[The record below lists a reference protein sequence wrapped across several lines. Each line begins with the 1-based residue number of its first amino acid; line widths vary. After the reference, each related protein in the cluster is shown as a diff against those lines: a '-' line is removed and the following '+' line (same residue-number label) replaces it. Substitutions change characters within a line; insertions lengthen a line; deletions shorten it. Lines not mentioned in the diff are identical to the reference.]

1 MLLYNS
7 SEIILSGLSGCS
19 LSHTINGARMVGFAR
34 YKIQIVIKNHTR
46 VVHTEREVKIEFYV
60 DKIRAFMDERGMQ

>member
-1 MLLYNS
+1 
-7 SEIILSGLSGCS
+7 
-19 LSHTINGARMVGFAR
+19 MVGFAR

-60 DKIRAFMDERGMQ
+60 DKIRAFMDERGMQWALTSVFVLSTYNQKIFVTLMFMNEL

>member
-46 VVHTEREVKIEFYV
+46 VVHTEREVKIEF
-60 DKIRAFMDERGMQ
+60 